1 LWWTVYRKI
10 QGSIAVFL
18 LFLLFIFDEKEK
30 FIERRVVVKAFK
42 QSNHM
47 DSKGNQDTAC
57 ITSIDDT
64 VKFVYGHTEA
74 FVEISRGNCI
84 TDQRI

>member
-1 LWWTVYRKI
+1 VFRGAFCGGPSRKI

-18 LFLLFIFDEKEK
+18 LFLLFIFDKKEK
-30 FIERRVVVKAFK
+30 FKERGAVVKVFK
-42 QSNHM
+42 QS
-47 DSKGNQDTAC
+47 NQDTAC

-74 FVEISRGNCI
+74 FVEISRGNYI

>member
-1 LWWTVYRKI
+1 ML
-10 QGSIAVFL
+10 L
-18 LFLLFIFDEKEK
+18 LFLFIF
-30 FIERRVVVKAFK
+30 AFK
-42 QSNHM
+42 KS
-47 DSKGNQDTAC
+47 NQDTAC

-74 FVEISRGNCI
+74 FMEMSRRNC